1 MVLQTFMKGP
11 GSPHCN
17 TQPSFRC
24 GNIPINTM
32 TEKNTNAHNTINIM
46 PPIDI
51 MGENLTKPH
60 TKMKS
65 YRQLMPSKK
74 GRISFLQ
81 G

>member
-1 MVLQTFMKGP
+1 
-11 GSPHCN
+11 
-17 TQPSFRC
+17 
-24 GNIPINTM
+24 M